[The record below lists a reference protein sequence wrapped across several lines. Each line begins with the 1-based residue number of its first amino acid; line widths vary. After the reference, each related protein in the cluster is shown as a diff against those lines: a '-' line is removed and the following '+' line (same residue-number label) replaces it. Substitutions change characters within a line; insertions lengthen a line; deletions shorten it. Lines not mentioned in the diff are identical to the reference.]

1 MIKRYK
7 NTKLQRLYR
16 SRLKTKGT
24 ALRPRLTVFRS
35 LKSIYAQIINDGKGV
50 TLAAASGKDPAVVGT
65 QIAALALKKKITAVV
80 FDRGAYKYHGR
91 IRRLADAARQKGLK
105 F

>member
-7 NTKLQRLYR
+7 NAKLQRLYR

-35 LKSIYAQIINDGKGV
+35 LKYIYAQIINDAKGT
-50 TLAAASGKDPAVVGT
+50 TLVSAFGPDPETVGG
-65 QIAALALKKKITAVV
+65 QIAALALKKKISAVV

-91 IRRLADAARQKGLK
+91 IRCLADAARQKGLK